1 MLMVITGR
9 CRLESSRIEE
19 AMNKLEGLI
28 KPMRLVHDLER
39 LAVAAV
45 GGALRDAGLSF
56 PIGDSTVGMYI
67 GIDDAVEDIKDKYF
81 SGVLADGILGASP
94 LLFPFTS
101 PNALAAQ
108 VSIAFDLRGEGIV
121 MPINGSCPDVIEYA
135 TDCIAGEHAKKAIA
149 GAITIKDRRLSIE
162 EARYYAEFFVVESEG
177 DAVKRG
183 ARTYNLNS
191 SGAGNRECI

>member
-1 MLMVITGR
+1 MVITGR
-9 CRLESSRIEE
+9 CRLESSDVEE
-19 AMNKLEGLI
+19 ALNKLEGLI

-45 GGALRDAGLSF
+45 GGALLDAGLSF
-56 PIGDSTVGMYI
+56 PVGDSTVGIFI
-67 GIDDAVEDIKDKYF
+67 GIDDAIEDIKDEYF
-81 SGVLADGILGASP
+81 SGVLAEGILGASP

-135 TDCIAGEHAKKAIA
+135 TDCIAGQHAKRAIA
-149 GAITIKDRRLSIE
+149 GAITIIGRRLSIE
-162 EARYYAEFFVVESEG
+162 GDRYAAEFFIIESEG
-177 DAVKRG
+177 DAVRRG
-183 ARTYNLNS
+183 ARTYNSNPS
-191 SGAGNRECI
+191 VAGNREGI